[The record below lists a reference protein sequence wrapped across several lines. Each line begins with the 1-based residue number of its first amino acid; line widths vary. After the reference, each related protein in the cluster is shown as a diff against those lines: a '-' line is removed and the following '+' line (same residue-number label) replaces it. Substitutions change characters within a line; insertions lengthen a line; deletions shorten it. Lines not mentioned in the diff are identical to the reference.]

1 MTFVNYYHLS
11 LALSA
16 AFDTIDHN
24 ILIERLKNMYG
35 IDSTALNWF
44 RSYLS
49 NRTQSV
55 LVEDSV
61 SKELPMSYGV
71 PQGSKLG
78 PILFN
83 SYIAPLSGIA
93 HKHGVDD
100 EKYADDEQ
108 LYLSFK
114 PRLPNDGSDA
124 VVRIENCIEEIRQ
137 FLQQNKLCNNSEKT
151 EFLIIGTPQQLK

>member
-1 MTFVNYYHLS
+1 
-11 LALSA
+11 
-16 AFDTIDHN
+16 
-24 ILIERLKNMYG
+24 
-35 IDSTALNWF
+35 
-44 RSYLS
+44 
-49 NRTQSV
+49 
-55 LVEDSV
+55 
-61 SKELPMSYGV
+61 MSYGV

-124 VVRIENCIEEIRQ
+124 VERMENCIEEIRL

-151 EFLIIGTPQQLK
+151 EFLIIGTPQQLKKLSISSIKVDNSIIHSVDNVRNLGVFFDKNMSMEKK